1 MVSLVFPLSK
11 PFPPARGKATTRPR
25 ASAPLASKRL
35 EDLCL
40 PSFLD
45 PVSYTVG
52 TSMSLL
58 TRGDFNNDG
67 QLDLAVSN
75 TANNTISVLKG
86 NADGTFQPA
95 VNSDTGGGAVSL
107 ATGDFNA
114 DGKLD
119 LVTADNVSV
128 KVLLGNG
135 DATFQPPAAFGTGNG
150 LSPVSVAVGDFNAD
164 GKLDLGVASSTYIPG
179 GWGYPAAIPASTS
192 VRPLSCREP
201 VPVPSRIPARSN
213 SAFGGSRRRRSPTSI
228 TMGNWTW
235 CSVETPDM

>member
-1 MVSLVFPLSK
+1 MWFRSFFRSPNHS
-11 PFPPARGKATTRPR
+11 PRRGARRPR
-25 ASAPLASKRL
+25 VRGFRSLGLERL

-119 LVTADNVSV
+119 LVTADQRERE
-128 KVLLGNG
+128 G
-135 DATFQPPAAFGTGNG
+135 
-150 LSPVSVAVGDFNAD
+150 
-164 GKLDLGVASSTYIPG
+164 ASG
-179 GWGYPAAIPASTS
+179 Q
-192 VRPLSCREP
+192 R
-201 VPVPSRIPARSN
+201 
-213 SAFGGSRRRRSPTSI
+213 
-228 TMGNWTW
+228 
-235 CSVETPDM
+235 